1 MAENEKKEKKSFGEK
16 IKNFGI
22 SFMKV
27 KETLEQAGSA
37 FVAYT
42 IALFVVMGIACVLV
56 FLAANKGE
64 EKVLVPD
71 VVGTNI
77 YRAQLMLQEREL
89 YPKLQLRYSDL
100 PGQAGQIISQSPK
113 GGTIVKAGRRVT
125 LVVSRGIVFDHVGKY
140 IGSNIDAI
148 KTSLDALYAGAETPS
163 LTIAPPIFKMDASAP
178 GTILEQDPPEGTP
191 IAQPIALK
199 FVVSSGSE
207 KATAA
212 VPDLKGKTLKEVYA
226 MLGSSRVTFEF
237 TPKTVAANETAGVV
251 VSQEETKGNVAE
263 YSRVKVE
270 FAVSDLTVAPAEPVE
285 ETAENA
291 PGKPK
296 DIRNKTEGEA
306 AEQNAEVQIHN
317 GVYGVF
323 EAGIAEY
330 PYPVPVK
337 LEVVLQDGAKF
348 SLVGFE
354 HIGGHI
360 TIPYQAPR
368 GSTLVL
374 SVLDREV
381 EKVEVQ

>member
-270 FAVSDLTVAPAEPVE
+270 FAVSDLTVASAEPVE